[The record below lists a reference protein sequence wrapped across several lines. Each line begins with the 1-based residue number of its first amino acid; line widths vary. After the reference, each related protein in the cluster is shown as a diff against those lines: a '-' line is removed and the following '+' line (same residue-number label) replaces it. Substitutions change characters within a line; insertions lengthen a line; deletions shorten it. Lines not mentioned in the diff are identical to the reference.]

1 MVYFALKITGNL
13 VGVDNLQPRGG
24 ADDPDHPY
32 LFKLQCENCGEIS
45 GKSSCV
51 MLSEEVPLPR
61 VYGRGNVNL
70 VQKCKLCDRVGT
82 VKMIS
87 GFGKPLNHRWGE
99 SGRYVGIM
107 IFECHGLAPVEFSF
121 GGVWKAQSS
130 KKLLEI
136 DLSKGEF
143 NDFDER
149 VHVTDLKAKFDR
161 MKSLWWYRDRYR
173 YSPRVDGW

>member
-13 VGVDNLQPRGG
+13 AGVDNLQPRGG
-24 ADDPDHPY
+24 VDDPDHPY

-45 GKSSCV
+45 GKFSCV

-61 VYGRGNVNL
+61 VYGKGNVNL

-87 GFGKPLNHRWGE
+87 GFGKPLNHTSGE
-99 SGRYVGIM
+99 CGRYVGIM

-121 GGVWKAQSS
+121 GGVWKAQSR

-143 NDFDER
+143 NDFNER
-149 VHVTDLKAKFDR
+149 VHVTDLKAKFER
-161 MKSLWWYRDRYR
+161 MKTF
-173 YSPRVDGW
+173 